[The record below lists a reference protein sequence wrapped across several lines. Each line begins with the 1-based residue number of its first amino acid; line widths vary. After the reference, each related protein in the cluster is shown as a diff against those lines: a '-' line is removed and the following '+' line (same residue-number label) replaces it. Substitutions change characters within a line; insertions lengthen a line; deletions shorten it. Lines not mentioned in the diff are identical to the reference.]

1 MTVPLRAV
9 FVMLK
14 WRSANAPWPRLQRA
28 GGTSSWL
35 THDCL
40 PSVFRRLN
48 IGFFVRKLLG
58 MITKTHM
65 LESYDSQLQLVVPAS
80 PPFGQEFHSDGFVLR
95 VTGQNRG
102 FVETAQTLN
111 VEGAELDRLIRTHR
125 DFFADRG
132 VAVEWKTRAHD
143 VPADIPERLLGA
155 GFAPEDEETV
165 MVGVTQSMAVDP
177 QLPSDVAFRTVRAR
191 ADLDRIAEMESE
203 VWGEDLGWLA
213 DDLHRRITAE
223 PNNVVVLVAEAAGH
237 VVSAAWLIFQDGTDF
252 AGLWGGSTLSQ
263 WRGQGIYK
271 ALVARRAQMAHD
283 RGTKYLHV
291 DASDESQ
298 PILLRLGFVAL
309 TTTTPYVW
317 TPPLN

>member
-1 MTVPLRAV
+1 MT
-9 FVMLK
+9 
-14 WRSANAPWPRLQRA
+14 
-28 GGTSSWL
+28 
-35 THDCL
+35 
-40 PSVFRRLN
+40 
-48 IGFFVRKLLG
+48 
-58 MITKTHM
+58 TKTHM
-65 LESYDSQLQLVVPAS
+65 LESYDSQLRLVVPAK
-80 PPFGQEFHSDGFVLR
+80 PPFGQEFYSDGFVLR

-102 FVETAQTLN
+102 FIETAQTLN

-132 VAVEWKTRAHD
+132 EAVEWKTRAHD
-143 VPADIPERLLGA
+143 VPADIPERLLTA

-165 MVGVTQSMAVDP
+165 MVGVAQSMAVEP
-177 QLPSDVAFRTVRAR
+177 HLPDGVALRTVYIR

-213 DDLHRRITAE
+213 DDLHRRIGAA

-237 VVSAAWLIFQDGTDF
+237 VVSAAWLIFQDGTNF
-252 AGLWGGSTLSQ
+252 AGLWGGSTLAQ
-263 WRGQGIYK
+263 WRGHGIYK
-271 ALVARRAQMAHD
+271 ALVARRAKMAHD
-283 RGTKYLHV
+283 RGTKYLQV

-298 PILLRLGFVAL
+298 PILLRLGFIAL